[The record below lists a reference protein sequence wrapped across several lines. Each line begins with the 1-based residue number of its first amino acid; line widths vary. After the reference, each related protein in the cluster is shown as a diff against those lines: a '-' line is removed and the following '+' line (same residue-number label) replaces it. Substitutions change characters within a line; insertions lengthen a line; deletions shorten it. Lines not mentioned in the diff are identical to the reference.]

1 MHEGLPI
8 PPTMHPP
15 HNPTHPLVPRLRSVK
30 IEQGKL
36 NDQANTLAELAKVSK
51 VGPGGWLPGPVWA
64 GWVSGEKRGHFS
76 KGQDTAPAEGGPALG
91 FSGQAGDTSKGC
103 KA

>member
-1 MHEGLPI
+1 MKDSPI

-15 HNPTHPLVPRLRSVK
+15 HNPTHPPVPRLRSVK

-51 VGPGGWLPGPVWA
+51 VGPGG
-64 GWVSGEKRGHFS
+64 
-76 KGQDTAPAEGGPALG
+76 TAPWASLGWLGLWGG
-91 FSGQAGDTSKGC
+91 KG
-103 KA
+103 AFQ